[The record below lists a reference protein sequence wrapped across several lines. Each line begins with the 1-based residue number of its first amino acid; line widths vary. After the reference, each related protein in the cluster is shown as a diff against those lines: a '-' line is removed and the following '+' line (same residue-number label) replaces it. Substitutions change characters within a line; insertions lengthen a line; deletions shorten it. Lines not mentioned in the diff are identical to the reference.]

1 LLKNRLSRLAW
12 SNKMP
17 DDPLAARLNVGLR
30 GFRANPLN
38 LTRVMP
44 AEGNEM
50 DEQASSCHH
59 RHRWGVR
66 GPRMHGADDDMAS
79 V

>member
-38 LTRVMP
+38 LIRVMP
-44 AEGNEM
+44 VEGNEM
-50 DEQASSCHH
+50 HQQTSFHH
-59 RHRWGVR
+59 GIVGHVR
-66 GPRMHGADDDMAS
+66 GPRMHGADDMAS

>member
-1 LLKNRLSRLAW
+1 
-12 SNKMP
+12 M
-17 DDPLAARLNVGLR
+17 VGLR

-38 LTRVMP
+38 LTRVMA
-44 AEGNEM
+44 AEGKEM
-50 DEQASSCHH
+50 DEQAYCCHH

-79 V
+79 A